1 MGGAGKLIAQAVRAG
16 GPDAT
21 ANAKLREVLQQA
33 KLAQLPTDIIDR
45 NIKKAS
51 EKNAADFAEVTYEAY
66 GPGGTGFVI
75 ECLTGGF
82 LITHGSSTHVASHG
96 KLLVST
102 GKTAVSVPASAAVSR
117 SNSLQNHRCSQ
128 PCCSCLRCC

>member
-1 MGGAGKLIAQAVRAG
+1 MDAAGKLIAQAVRAG

-75 ECLTGGF
+75 ECLTGGW
-82 LITHGSSTHVASHG
+82 
-96 KLLVST
+96 
-102 GKTAVSVPASAAVSR
+102 VPVI
-117 SNSLQNHRCSQ
+117 HRKS
-128 PCCSCLRCC
+128 PGTLA